1 MKYLI
6 IVVSLMLCGC
16 STLKW
21 EHNPDGNE
29 SLSWPESYN
38 YYVIDPNSDIPDAYF
53 VNLEEAKKY
62 KKDFAA
68 NHDYVIVKIE
78 SKYNVY
84 NVQLDR

>member
-16 STLKW
+16 TTLKW
-21 EHNPDGNE
+21 KHNPDENE

-62 KKDFAA
+62 KLEYIK
-68 NHDYVIVKIE
+68 KIYTQE
-78 SKYNVY
+78 EINKGFVN
-84 NVQLDR
+84 